1 MPDLRP
7 EDGVSGNMA
16 DYDGFSQGQTLDMA
30 RPSATLA
37 GILEQA
43 AGPGRRY
50 RGLDDD
56 QLTGALGRWAA
67 VES

>member
-1 MPDLRP
+1 
-7 EDGVSGNMA
+7 MA
-16 DYDGFSQGQTLDMA
+16 DYSGFSQGETLDMA
-30 RPSATLA
+30 RPSAKLA
-37 GILEQA
+37 GILEQV
-43 AGPGRRY
+43 AGQDRRY